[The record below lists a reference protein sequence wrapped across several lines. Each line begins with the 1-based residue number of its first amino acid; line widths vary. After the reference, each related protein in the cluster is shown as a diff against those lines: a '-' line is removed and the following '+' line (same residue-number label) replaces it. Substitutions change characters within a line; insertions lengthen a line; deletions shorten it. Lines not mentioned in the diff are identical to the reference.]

1 RQWSSHTTTASGRQS
16 WGWKSQPQKGTKT
29 IFDFVFV
36 PFCGSEFPLENQM
49 MNRMTVFAIALAVA
63 SMITG
68 CNFHKQSAT
77 NEGANHAAPAKPEA
91 PKPAAPA
98 QAGELQPGQASGTY
112 TAKGQVVELK
122 YAYAGRAVRFGEES
136 MVILLTDQPI
146 PPDALAEEIKS
157 ATL

>member
-1 RQWSSHTTTASGRQS
+1 MRRLRSVFRSAKRRYAITFRISLTSSVFGPALRQWSSHTTTASGRQS

-36 PFCGSEFPLENQM
+36 PFFGSEFPLENQM

-63 SMITG
+63 LMITG
-68 CNFHKQSAT
+68 CNFHKPSAT

-98 QAGELQPGQASGTY
+98 QAGELQPGQASGT
-112 TAKGQVVELK
+112 
-122 YAYAGRAVRFGEES
+122 
-136 MVILLTDQPI
+136 
-146 PPDALAEEIKS
+146 
-157 ATL
+157 